1 MLIFR
6 FFLYKEKRNWKL
18 FFFLKYFRQNISG
31 LFSCYIIPKEE
42 RGKEKKNR
50 CCADVQQFTVL
61 HIERNFF
68 VVFILL
74 CFQEIETRISGPS
87 RHKFLYNNTHT
98 SLLVLAEAKEFVS
111 SCISF
116 FSRVFSS
123 ITLGQVFDSLIS
135 GSTSDSGRV
144 WSRPGA
150 HNHAPHPRWLVLFLF
165 NIV

>member
-18 FFFLKYFRQNISG
+18 FFFPKILSAEYLRPVFVLYYSKRRQR
-31 LFSCYIIPKEE
+31 K
-42 RGKEKKNR
+42 RKKIR